1 MSNIVKTFD
10 ETVRQRF
17 SARAFLPEPLTPEQ
31 IQAVLQDAQYSP
43 SNCNTQPWHVHVV
56 SGETKN
62 RLGNLM
68 IEHDLA
74 GQQTPDFSFSYD
86 DFYGDY
92 FERAHEQARLYY
104 ASLGI
109 AREDSERRKEAY
121 LRNYHFFNAPHA
133 AFLFMPTF
141 GDNIRV
147 ASDIGMYGQS
157 FLLSLTA
164 RGFAGIPQTLL
175 GFHADLIRKE
185 LGVDDQYR
193 LLFGISFGYPD
204 MSAPSAQTR
213 MPRLSVEQSVV
224 MHD

>member
-1 MSNIVKTFD
+1 MSNIMKPFD

-56 SGETKN
+56 SGATKD
-62 RLGNLM
+62 RLANKM
-68 IEHDLA
+68 IESDLA
-74 GQQTPDFSFSYD
+74 GNQTPDFSFSYD

-92 FERAHEQARLYY
+92 FARAHEQARLYY
-104 ASLGI
+104 AAFGI
-109 AREDSERRKEAY
+109 ARDDSERRKEAY

-133 AFLFMPTF
+133 AFLFMPSF

-147 ASDIGMYGQS
+147 ASDIGRYAQS

-175 GFHADLIRKE
+175 GFHAEMIRQE
-185 LGVDDQYR
+185 LAVPSEYR
-193 LLFGISFGYPD
+193 LLFGISFGYAD
-204 MSAPSAQTR
+204 MSAPSAKTR
-213 MPRLSVEQSVV
+213 MPRLPVEQSVV